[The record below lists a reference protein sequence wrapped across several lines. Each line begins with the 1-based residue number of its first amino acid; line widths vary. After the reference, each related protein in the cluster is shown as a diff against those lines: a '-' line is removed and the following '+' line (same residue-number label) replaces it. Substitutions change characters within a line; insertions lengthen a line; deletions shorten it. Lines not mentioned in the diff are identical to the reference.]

1 MPKHVSNIIEMT
13 GEESVIAAI
22 PAYDFNTEANVVIA
36 TRNGMI
42 KRSKLKEFK
51 LQRYSKATSC
61 MNLKDDDEV
70 ITAFVEKDKYIREG
84 VHKGMQGWIC
94 SEQRVPGR
102 WLVNFPQCG
111 DKDDIAE
118 ISIKEEDLR
127 IVEILDA
134 QMNEQIKAKF
144 EKSEN
149 SAKMFSDTPDDI

>member
-1 MPKHVSNIIEMT
+1 MQEM
-13 GEESVIAAI
+13 
-22 PAYDFNTEANVVIA
+22 DNVQV
-36 TRNGMI
+36 
-42 KRSKLKEFK
+42 
-51 LQRYSKATSC
+51 
-61 MNLKDDDEV
+61 V
-70 ITAFVEKDKYIREG
+70 VEKEKYARDG
-84 VHKGMQGWIC
+84 VHKGMFGWIC
-94 SEQRVPGR
+94 YPKCVEGY

-149 SAKMFSDTPDDI
+149 SAKMFSDTPDDISGYLI